1 MLTSARAVLTCS
13 YDHFPDSVHI
23 LLSQVASCVLNAS
36 GAVPVV
42 QPRGCNTPEAAERM
56 DRLVGRQN
64 ILQLGYGV
72 REEER
77 SAAGLAV
84 QPGS

>member
-1 MLTSARAVLTCS
+1 MSTSAQAVLTCF
-13 YDHFPDSVHI
+13 YDHFPDSVRI

-42 QPRGCNTPEAAERM
+42 QPRGRNIPQAAERM
-56 DRLVGRQN
+56 DRLEDRQN
-64 ILQLGYGV
+64 TLQLGCGV

-77 SAAGLAV
+77 SVGCLAV
-84 QPGS
+84 QPGF